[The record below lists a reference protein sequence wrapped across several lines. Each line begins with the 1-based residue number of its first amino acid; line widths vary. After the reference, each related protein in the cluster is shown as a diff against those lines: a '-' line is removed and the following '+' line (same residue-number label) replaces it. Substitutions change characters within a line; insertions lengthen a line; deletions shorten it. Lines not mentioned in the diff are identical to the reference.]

1 MYLRRAVDMPQLQ
14 VLELMRLGVRM
25 LPRTVS
31 RLGSLT
37 RLSFSGEMMRSV
49 QLQDDLLQLT
59 DLKVGRQHAAVHEG
73 CSSCEMVCW
82 TTVTCCVGRRS
93 STSSGAQRR
102 CCA

>member
-1 MYLRRAVDMPQLQ
+1 MPQLQ
-14 VLELMRLGVRM
+14 ILELMRLGVRM

-59 DLKVGRQHAAVHEG
+59 DLKVWQQYAAVHRG
-73 CSSCEMVCW
+73 CC
-82 TTVTCCVGRRS
+82 
-93 STSSGAQRR
+93 SGDMPW
-102 CCA
+102 